1 MNRLLVEI
9 KAHCSNPEQ
18 IRQLLLSAGAD
29 FRGTDHQ
36 IDTYFKVS
44 DGRLKLRRGNI
55 EKSLIHYRREDQA
68 GPKDSHVNL
77 CRMEEIP
84 ENLRSVLAS
93 ALGVWVE
100 VDKQRDIY
108 FIDNVKFHLDQVVG
122 LGSFVEIEA
131 IGQPGIDAQ
140 PKLLAQCQ
148 HYLKLFGIEPE
159 QLVANSYSDLLS
171 EHLALSKNPAS

>member
-9 KAHCSNPEQ
+9 KARCSKPEQ
-18 IRQLLLSAGAD
+18 IRQLLQSSGAE

-36 IDTYFKVS
+36 IDTYFRVS
-44 DGRLKLRRGNI
+44 DGRLKLRQGNI
-55 EKSLIHYRREDQA
+55 EKSLIHYRRKDQP
-68 GPKDSHVNL
+68 GPKDSYVNL
-77 CRMEEIP
+77 CRMEVIP

-100 VDKQRDIY
+100 VDKQREIY

-131 IGQPGIDAQ
+131 IGQPEVDARAD
-140 PKLLAQCQ
+140 LLAQCQ
-148 HYLKLFGIEPE
+148 YYLKHFGIEAE
-159 QLVANSYSDLLS
+159 QLVSNSYSDLLGAAIPPA
-171 EHLALSKNPAS
+171 ENPAS